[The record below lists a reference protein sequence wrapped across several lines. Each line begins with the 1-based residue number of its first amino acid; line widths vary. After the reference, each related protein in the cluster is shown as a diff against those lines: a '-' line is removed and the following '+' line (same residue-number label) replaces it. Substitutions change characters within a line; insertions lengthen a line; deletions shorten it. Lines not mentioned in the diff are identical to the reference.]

1 MKSYFVG
8 VFGLVLVVAAS
19 SVEAQTYERYDSRY
33 STGIESASE
42 QPYYDYARVIRVDP
56 VLDRG
61 YRNVPAQTRRCYQR
75 QDRGRYT
82 SDPYMGGYRDDGY
95 YRDRSG
101 YGRDYGRD
109 SGRVAAGVIGGIAG
123 AVIGSKVG
131 GGSGRYVS
139 TTVGSVLGSM
149 AGQEIYEQRQRERVG
164 TVRVCDPEPVRAGY
178 GGGEGYDERYGYD
191 GNGVSMYDVTYE
203 YNGRRYQ
210 RRMDYHPG
218 DRLRVRV
225 DVSPQ

>member
-1 MKSYFVG
+1 MKAYFVG
-8 VFGLVLVVAAS
+8 VLGVALAIGASPVL
-19 SVEAQTYERYDSRY
+19 AQSYERYDSRY
-33 STGIESASE
+33 SSAMGDSAD

-56 VLDRG
+56 VLERG
-61 YRNVPAQTRRCYQR
+61 YRNTSTQASRCYEQR
-75 QDRGRYT
+75 TYGRST
-82 SDPYMGGYRDDGY
+82 SAPYGGVYRDDGY
-95 YRDRSG
+95 RNRSG
-101 YGRDYGRD
+101 YGSD

-149 AGQEIYEQRQRERVG
+149 AGQEIYEQRQRDRFG

-178 GGGEGYDERYGYD
+178 GGYDDDERYGYD

-225 DVSPQ
+225 DVIPQ